1 MCRRRD
7 GRFKI
12 GDEIV
17 NVNGKSL
24 RGLTMEDATYMLR
37 SSCCSMSSDI
47 DVILARETAAP
58 HPQQAVYFG
67 GVTGDEGEP
76 SQPLPPPQP
85 PKSAVAAAVNP
96 TPVERRRRRKL
107 PLIERPRS
115 APIHATPES
124 FLLNRV
130 SILN

>member
-1 MCRRRD
+1 
-7 GRFKI
+7 
-12 GDEIV
+12 
-17 NVNGKSL
+17 
-24 RGLTMEDATYMLR
+24 
-37 SSCCSMSSDI
+37 MSSDI

-67 GVTGDEGEP
+67 GVTGEEGEP
-76 SQPLPPPQP
+76 SQLPPPQP
-85 PKSAVAAAVNP
+85 PKSAAAAAVNP

>member
-1 MCRRRD
+1 
-7 GRFKI
+7 
-12 GDEIV
+12 
-17 NVNGKSL
+17 
-24 RGLTMEDATYMLR
+24 MEDATYMLR

-58 HPQQAVYFG
+58 PQPVYFG

-76 SQPLPPPQP
+76 SQLPPPQP
-85 PKSAVAAAVNP
+85 PKSAVAVNP

-130 SILN
+130 SAVNSEF